1 MTKKKRR
8 KSHRI
13 ENDKNNMTR
22 LKFFVEGIKNIKT
35 TGTITRSSRFVCRK
49 LIEGIDFE
57 NTKCIVELGGG
68 DGVVTKHILENMKG
82 DTKLITFEVLP
93 KFCDLLR
100 GLNDDRL
107 IVAQDSAENIQ
118 KYLSENGFEKADCVV
133 STLPFVNI
141 PEPVGKRILN
151 AAKENLKTGGLYSQ
165 LNYSLLTK
173 DLYESVFG
181 NVKHDFIMRNVPPA
195 FILTCVKK

>member
-1 MTKKKRR
+1 
-8 KSHRI
+8 
-13 ENDKNNMTR
+13 MTR

-35 TGTITRSSRFVCRK
+35 TGTITRSSRFVCRR
-49 LIEGIDFE
+49 LIKGIDFDHA
-57 NTKCIVELGGG
+57 KCIVELGGG
-68 DGVVTKHILENMKG
+68 DGVVTKHILENMG
-82 DTKLITFEVLP
+82 ANTKLITFEILP
-93 KFCDLLR
+93 QFCDLLR
-100 GLNDDRL
+100 NLNDDRL

-118 KYLSENGFEKADCVV
+118 KYLVENGFEKADYVV

-141 PEPVGKRILN
+141 PEDVGTRILN
-151 AAKENLKTGGLYSQ
+151 AAKDNLKMGGIFSQ